1 MLALEDIDH
10 VINNLKPEEIE
21 SFRDKSVLLVGA
33 SGFLGRWFC
42 DCLQALNDRHLDN
55 SCRLIYMD
63 NHCPWSEQTINY
75 RTHNITEPLLDLSL
89 GKVDFIINCAGI
101 ASPEKYQQLPLE
113 TMDVSYIGTKNILD
127 LANHCDSESVLLF
140 SSSEVYG
147 TPIEEAIPT
156 KEEYVGCIP
165 TRGNRS
171 CYDIGKQVL
180 ETLSD
185 IYFKK
190 YQSPVKTM
198 RPFNLYGPYMGI
210 NDNRVLSNF
219 MNNFID
225 GEPFKIYGHGKQTRT
240 FCYAGDGIIF
250 FLKLLLNG
258 KNGEVYNVGDPTSE
272 VNMHELTKSFYDTF
286 NKPYYY
292 EVIDYPDTYPS
303 DEPLRRCPD
312 ISKTKQATGYTPS
325 ISFQEGLKR
334 MHKYYL
340 SGKK

>member
-1 MLALEDIDH
+1 MLKELDLKH
-10 VINNLKPEEIE
+10 VVENLTEQEKER
-21 SFRDKSVLLVGA
+21 FRDKTVLLVGA
-33 SGFLGRWFC
+33 GGFLGRWFY
-42 DCLQALNDRHLDN
+42 DCFQYLNLNHLND
-55 SCRLIYMD
+55 SCRVVSMD
-63 NHCPWSEQTINY
+63 NNAPWSEQTVNY
-75 RTHNITEPLLDLSL
+75 RTHNITESLIDLNL

-113 TMDVSYIGTKNILD
+113 TMDVSYLGTKNVLD
-127 LANHCDSESVLLF
+127 LANHCESESILLF

-147 TPIEEAIPT
+147 TPTEEAIPT
-156 KEEYVGCIP
+156 KEDYTGCIP

-190 YQSPVKTM
+190 HELPIKTV
-198 RPFNLYGPYMGI
+198 RPFNLYGPYMGL

-225 GEPFKIYGHGKQTRT
+225 GKPFKIYGHGKQTRT
-240 FCYAGDGIIF
+240 FCYAGDGLVF

-258 KNGEVYNVGDPTSE
+258 ENGEIYNVGDPTAE
-272 VNMHELTKSFYDTF
+272 VDMHELTKSFYDAF
-286 NKPYYY
+286 DKPYYY
-292 EVIDYPDTYPS
+292 EVIDYPDSYPS
-303 DEPLRRCPD
+303 DEPMRRCPD
-312 ISKTKQATGYTPS
+312 ISKAQEVTGFTPS
-325 ISFQEGLKR
+325 VSFGEGLRR

-340 SGKK
+340 SRKK